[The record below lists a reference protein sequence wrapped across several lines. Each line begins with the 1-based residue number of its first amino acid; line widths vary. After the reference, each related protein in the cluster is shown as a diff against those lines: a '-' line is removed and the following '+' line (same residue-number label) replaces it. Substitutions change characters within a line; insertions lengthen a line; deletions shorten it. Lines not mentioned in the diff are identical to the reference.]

1 MKKSDTILIEII
13 NMLADK
19 QITYKGLT
27 HLTQIEERANGKQF
41 PMSEHIRGLIYS
53 LLSNNRPWEQIEAN
67 IKKIDEINIQDI
79 YNTANYV
86 FANEPITSIVAS
98 QKTINNIKD

>member
-1 MKKSDTILIEII
+1 
-13 NMLADK
+13 MLELKDSQTTKNFALLGAL
-19 QITYKGLT
+19 YKHEGLDYFN
-27 HLTQIEERANGKQF
+27 QY
-41 PMSEHIRGLIYS
+41 M
-53 LLSNNRPWEQIEAN
+53 
-67 IKKIDEINIQDI
+67 KKIDEINIQDI